1 MPSAVPSSVPR
12 AMGPAAR
19 FRSSR
24 PGRSRPIGTFS
35 RSRVSGASRFFSTSA
50 NPITPIASTA
60 KSMPLVKAET
70 PKVRRSA
77 PVSRSVP
84 MVDRSNPSM
93 MSAPTGSTLKVIG
106 RSMVIVA
113 MGPMPGSTPMSVPT
127 RQPMKARPT
136 LCSVSAVEN
145 PRARF
150 ARRSVIGSASED
162 QDPGDDQDGDG
173 QIEHVPEEAD
183 RQRGHH
189 DREDEQLLRAGF
201 RRRGAADHRHQGP
214 GDGEPHGPDAE
225 REGRDREEHEEGAT
239 QRPAAERLAVLEQR
253 TDHQPEA
260 QDAEERG
267 DAAGEQA
274 WADRIEAAGPEI
286 RGRPEGNRRDREQ
299 SQSRDEILR
308 GADDAPAL
316 GGTCR
321 NGFRFAGHSSSRT
334 LRPGDTA
341 PGRAPQIGLK
351 SG

>member
-1 MPSAVPSSVPR
+1 MPA
-12 AMGPAAR
+12 
-19 FRSSR
+19 
-24 PGRSRPIGTFS
+24 
-35 RSRVSGASRFFSTSA
+35 
-50 NPITPIASTA
+50 
-60 KSMPLVKAET
+60 
-70 PKVRRSA
+70 
-77 PVSRSVP
+77 
-84 MVDRSNPSM
+84 SM

-106 RSMVIVA
+106 SSMVIVA

-127 RQPMKARPT
+127 RQPMNARPT

-189 DREDEQLLRAGF
+189 
-201 RRRGAADHRHQGP
+201 
-214 GDGEPHGPDAE
+214 
-225 REGRDREEHEEGAT
+225 DREEHEEGAT

-316 GGTCR
+316 SGTCR
-321 NGFRFAGHSSSRT
+321 NGFRFAGHSSSRP

>member
-1 MPSAVPSSVPR
+1 MPA
-12 AMGPAAR
+12 
-19 FRSSR
+19 
-24 PGRSRPIGTFS
+24 
-35 RSRVSGASRFFSTSA
+35 
-50 NPITPIASTA
+50 
-60 KSMPLVKAET
+60 
-70 PKVRRSA
+70 
-77 PVSRSVP
+77 
-84 MVDRSNPSM
+84 SM

-106 RSMVIVA
+106 SSMVIVA

-127 RQPMKARPT
+127 RQPMNARPT

-225 REGRDREEHEEGAT
+225 REGRDREEHEEGAA
-239 QRPAAERLAVLEQR
+239 QRPAAERLAVLEKR

-316 GGTCR
+316 SGTCR
-321 NGFRFAGHSSSRT
+321 NGFRFAGHSSSRPF
-334 LRPGDTA
+334 RPGDTA

-351 SG
+351 SGWPSSAQRHWERIRSSAMLDLSHRSSRVLKTCGTMKSFGSTSKRNSGHWLCGKPMFCAVSRQLSLW